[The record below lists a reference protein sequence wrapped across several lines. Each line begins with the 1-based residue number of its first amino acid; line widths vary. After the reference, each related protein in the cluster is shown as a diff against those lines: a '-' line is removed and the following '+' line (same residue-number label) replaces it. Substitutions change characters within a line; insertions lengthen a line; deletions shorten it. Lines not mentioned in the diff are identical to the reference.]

1 MAALAPDLPGFGSS
15 PPPEEVIGAEG
26 YAQIV
31 AALLSVFSEPPVV
44 VGHSFGGR
52 VAVCLASRHP
62 DRVGPLVLTGAPLVR
77 LQPPRRPP
85 LTYRAVRALHQKGLI
100 SDAAMESI
108 RKRRGSADYR
118 AASGVMRSVL
128 VKVINES
135 YEDQLRALN
144 RPVRLLWGSEDREVP
159 LEVARRSA
167 EILRDGGS
175 QVDLRILDGVGHH
188 VPLEAPQEL
197 RRAIESL
204 LA

>member
-100 SDAAMESI
+100 SDAAMESM